1 MLGEKATTE
10 ITKETDSQGL
20 KECKKSAKEG
30 GNIAKNTRKEIEK
43 KTGKSLISKEN
54 YINIKTLKS

>member
-30 GNIAKNTRKEIEK
+30 GNITKNTRKEIEK
-43 KTGKSLISKEN
+43 KQENRLFLKKIILI
-54 YINIKTLKS
+54 LKN